1 MDLVTWIGSYGP
13 WAWIVAGVVLLALE
27 LVIPGGYL
35 LWLGVA
41 GIITGLAAMF
51 QPIDWP
57 FQFLIFGVLSLIL
70 IVAWMRYFKG
80 RDVESDRPFLNRRAE
95 AFIGHEAVLDEPI
108 RDGFGRLSLGD
119 TVWRVTGPDLPAGRR
134 GRVVSADGAVL
145 RVGASGERVG

>member
-1 MDLVTWIGSYGP
+1 MDLIGWIGSNSP
-13 WAWIVAGVVLLALE
+13 WAWMVIGVVLLALE

-41 GIITGLAAMF
+41 GIITGLAAMV

-57 FQFLIFGVLSLIL
+57 FQFLIFGGLSLIL

-80 RDVESDRPFLNRRAE
+80 RGEQTDSPFLNRRAE
-95 AFIGHEAVLDEPI
+95 AFVGHEAVLDEPI

-119 TVWRVTGPDLPAGRR
+119 TIWRIAGPDLPAGKRV
-134 GRVVSADGAVL
+134 RVVAAEGAVL
-145 RVGASGERVG
+145 RVEAVGETVG